1 MWNRTEEK
9 KRVETPPREFPVE
22 PPVEAAADDDE
33 EVIIKEKMV
42 KHTSLV
48 LSNPSYHLLTEN
60 IKRGNQGIII

>member
-1 MWNRTEEK
+1 LIHRHLYFELNNTI
-9 KRVETPPREFPVE
+9 
-22 PPVEAAADDDE
+22 EAAADDDE
-33 EVIIKEKMV
+33 EVIIKDKMV